1 VIEVRNAA
9 QRMGLLPDVAA
20 LSGVS
25 SIPGGLTPRE
35 LEVLRLVAAGK
46 TNREIS
52 DDLFISEK
60 TVARHL
66 TNIYTKIDSQS
77 RTQAAA
83 WAFRQGIA

>member
-1 VIEVRNAA
+1 MGIGPEVAS
-9 QRMGLLPDVAA
+9 QTGGSV
-20 LSGVS
+20 
-25 SIPGGLTPRE
+25 IPGGLTPRE
-35 LEVLRLVAAGK
+35 LEVLLLIALGK
-46 TNREIS
+46 TNRDIS
-52 DDLFISEK
+52 DQLFISEK